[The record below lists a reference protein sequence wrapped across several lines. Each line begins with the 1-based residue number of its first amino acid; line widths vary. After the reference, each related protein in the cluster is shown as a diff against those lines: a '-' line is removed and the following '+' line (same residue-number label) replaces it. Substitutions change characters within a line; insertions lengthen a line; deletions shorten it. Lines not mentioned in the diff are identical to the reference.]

1 MIRRPPRSTLF
12 PYTTL
17 FRSSTPPGWSRPA
30 DASAGVELDHELLVA
45 DDRDLRAQRLAD
57 HGGAQLLDHGGQV
70 RRGRA
75 VQVRPGRGDLERRLL
90 PAGLPHL
97 DDLAGPEPVRRPV
110 DLAAV
115 HGEVTVGDELARLV
129 DGAGQAGAQ
138 HGRVETPFQQGDHG
152 LAGLALAAV
161 RVVVRLA
168 HLRLADVVLVPQA
181 LLLQQPDLVVR
192 RLADRKSTRL

>member
-57 HGGAQLLDHGGQV
+57 HGGAQVLDHGGPV

-75 VQVRPGRGDLERRLL
+75 VQVRPGRGDLER
-90 PAGLPHL
+90 
-97 DDLAGPEPVRRPV
+97 
-110 DLAAV
+110 
-115 HGEVTVGDELARLV
+115 
-129 DGAGQAGAQ
+129 
-138 HGRVETPFQQGDHG
+138 
-152 LAGLALAAV
+152 
-161 RVVVRLA
+161 
-168 HLRLADVVLVPQA
+168 
-181 LLLQQPDLVVR
+181 
-192 RLADRKSTRL
+192 DRKSVVLGKSGDLGGRRII